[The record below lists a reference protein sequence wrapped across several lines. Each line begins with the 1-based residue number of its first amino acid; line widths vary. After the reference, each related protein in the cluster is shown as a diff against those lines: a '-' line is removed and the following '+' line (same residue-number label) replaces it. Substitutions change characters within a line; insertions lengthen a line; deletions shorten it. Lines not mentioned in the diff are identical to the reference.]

1 MSTLTRVSYSLA
13 LLVTVAFSAAPA
25 RAQFEGTG
33 DQMAQF
39 APMMEQFAP
48 MMEQFAPMMQ
58 RMSSKI
64 GKKRMGQ
71 MMQMV
76 APMVASMM
84 PPGGDMPGME
94 NVMSI
99 FVLKIMK
106 AHAAPSRTRMEDLK
120 SRAGA
125 LKRELL
131 GHIHR
136 RHGRENSYKP
146 SVEAYAARYAPP
158 EGRRAWIWTRA
169 CPLDTLDRLSRI
181 LQ

>member
-1 MSTLTRVSYSLA
+1 MNQHPTSQGARPDEESAMSTLTRLSYSLA

-48 MMEQFAPMMQ
+48 MMQ
-58 RMSSKI
+58 RMTSKI

-94 NVMSI
+94 NVMS
-99 FVLKIMK
+99 MMGDG
-106 AHAAPSRTRMEDLK
+106 PTR
-120 SRAGA
+120 RVG
-125 LKRELL
+125 
-131 GHIHR
+131 R
-136 RHGRENSYKP
+136 RHK
-146 SVEAYAARYAPP
+146 
-158 EGRRAWIWTRA
+158 
-169 CPLDTLDRLSRI
+169 
-181 LQ
+181 